1 MEGNR
6 KQFNPNFS
14 VEGPLLTKLE
24 VAIARNPIAR
34 RNTVNVTKW
43 ELFVL
48 KSVNVSIVKIIHLQ
62 NIISIC
68 LNLLKW
74 LGRGKEARNPNAIV
88 RKVIVL
94 RIIVSVIV
102 WGGIVLL
109 LVIVYN
115 AKIQLKS
122 IKRIKEGSKFRGKRK
137 AGLFY
142 FLDLFY
148 LEWFYLFFY
157 KIRIKNSMRN
167 NSLNFLKMFIKV
179 KKSLC

>member
-1 MEGNR
+1 MSDMEGNR

-68 LNLLKW
+68 LNLLK
-74 LGRGKEARNPNAIV
+74 
-88 RKVIVL
+88 
-94 RIIVSVIV
+94 
-102 WGGIVLL
+102 
-109 LVIVYN
+109 
-115 AKIQLKS
+115 
-122 IKRIKEGSKFRGKRK
+122 
-137 AGLFY
+137 
-142 FLDLFY
+142 
-148 LEWFYLFFY
+148 
-157 KIRIKNSMRN
+157 
-167 NSLNFLKMFIKV
+167 
-179 KKSLC
+179 